1 MAVCATADRGRRP
14 VERHACAN
22 DRCLTEHRENA
33 ARLLRR
39 SGVSRLER
47 WCASRSRGVRALRE
61 FRHAIPHARGTCP
74 AEGIRSRRLGD
85 RSHLLSRPRRRGES
99 GLRLS
104 AEPAWPV
111 SESSPDQRRPR
122 VVVLRIVMVVR
133 ACVAVLMLGLLAGS
147 PGAAPVQ
154 GPPPRVIDITAERFE
169 FWPTEVIVAEG
180 EQVEL
185 RLRSEDTM
193 HGFRIV
199 GAGTNVLIPKRG
211 NGYAVLMF
219 TGSQTG

>member
-1 MAVCATADRGRRP
+1 
-14 VERHACAN
+14 
-22 DRCLTEHRENA
+22 
-33 ARLLRR
+33 
-39 SGVSRLER
+39 
-47 WCASRSRGVRALRE
+47 
-61 FRHAIPHARGTCP
+61 
-74 AEGIRSRRLGD
+74 
-85 RSHLLSRPRRRGES
+85 
-99 GLRLS
+99 
-104 AEPAWPV
+104 
-111 SESSPDQRRPR
+111 
-122 VVVLRIVMVVR
+122 MVVR

-147 PGAAPVQ
+147 PGAVPVQ
-154 GPPPRVIDITAERFE
+154 GPGPRVIDITAERFE

-219 TGSQTG
+219 TGSQTGRYTFECSRMCGAGHNFMRGALVVRPQSAAR